1 MSVYA
6 SIFDIYSDSWCD
18 RLIVCLMPITSLHSS
33 PKNPCE
39 ISVKSAPELICC
51 STTLW
56 LLVSLSGCTAT
67 PLAIEEKD
75 VPAAP
80 VELLQVAGT
89 LPQSADQ
96 AIELQKDITT
106 TTVPILPNISIK
118 STKLQVDLWHRIRAG
133 YQLNLENYP
142 TSVLEQRNWY
152 IKHPRYISTVIN
164 RAKPFIHY
172 VTEQL
177 SDAGLPL
184 ELVLLPIIES
194 TYDAYA
200 YSPSHAAGLWQFIP
214 ATARRFDLKRD
225 RWYDGRRDV
234 VASTTAA
241 IAYLS
246 YLNQRFDNDWLLALA
261 AYNAG
266 EGTVGRAIRANTKL
280 GKPTDFWHLK
290 LPKETL
296 NYVPKLLALASVI
309 RDSESLN
316 IALPDVQNKAYFDIV
331 HIEKQISLA
340 KVLELTNADYWL
352 FSQLNAGYRRS
363 TTPPRGA
370 YRILLPTNKSV
381 SLLEFLET
389 TDPKYWIPHT
399 EYIVVNGDS
408 LSQIAARFNSQTDT
422 IKNSNNLTSDQI
434 RIGQLLTIPNSSSE
448 VAASDTTDRYQLTGH
463 EVISGDSL
471 SSLAKK
477 YGTSVKELRMLN
489 ALGGELIK
497 IGQVLEIRSPNRASK
512 AVSLRKISYKVRRGD
527 SLYNIAKN
535 FALSI
540 ADITNWNGINK
551 KSYLQPG
558 QRLTLYI
565 NPRNI

>member
-1 MSVYA
+1 
-6 SIFDIYSDSWCD
+6 
-18 RLIVCLMPITSLHSS
+18 
-33 PKNPCE
+33 
-39 ISVKSAPELICC
+39 VKSASELICC
-51 STTLW
+51 STALW
-56 LLVSLSGCTAT
+56 LLLSLSGCTAT
-67 PLAIEEKD
+67 PLSIEEKD

-80 VELLQVAGT
+80 VELLQVADT
-89 LPQSADQ
+89 LPQSTDQ

-106 TTVPILPNISIK
+106 TTVSILPDISIE

-133 YQLNLENYP
+133 YQLNAENYP
-142 TSVLEQRNWY
+142 ASVLEQRDWY

-164 RAKPFIHY
+164 RANPFIHY

-214 ATARRFDLKRD
+214 ATARRFGLKRD

-234 VASTTAA
+234 VASTNAA

-246 YLNQRFDNDWLLALA
+246 YLHRRFDNDWLLALA

-266 EGTVGRAIRANTKL
+266 EGTVGKAIRANIKL

-290 LPKETL
+290 LPKETRS
-296 NYVPKLLALASVI
+296 YVPKLLALASVI
-309 RDSESLN
+309 QDSESLN
-316 IALPDVQNKAYFDIV
+316 ITLPDVKNQAYFDIV
-331 HIEKQISLA
+331 HIEKQISLS
-340 KVLELTNADYWL
+340 KVMEITDADYWL

-363 TTPPRGA
+363 ITPPQGT
-370 YRILLPTNKSV
+370 YRLLIPTDKSA
-381 SLLEFLET
+381 SFLEFLKT
-389 TDPKYWIPHT
+389 NDPKNWIPHT

-408 LSQIAARFNSQTDT
+408 LSQIAARFNSHTDT

-434 RIGQLLTIPNSSSE
+434 RIGQLLTIPNSNSE
-448 VAASDTTDRYQLTGH
+448 VAASDTTGRYQLTRH
-463 EVISGDSL
+463 EVVSGDSL

-477 YGTSVKELRMLN
+477 YSTSVKELRMLN

-497 IGQVLEIRSPNRASK
+497 IGQVLEIRSPNQVSK

-540 ADITNWNGINK
+540 TDITNWNGINK